1 MIKLHQLKPELGR
14 LCASKKTKKEL
25 RRRLKAIKVI
35 QGQFGPHL
43 RAKWA
48 RMLKKRTT
56 TSVLA
61 RIEWRDRVET
71 KLASVVPFTCISIS
85 L

>member
-1 MIKLHQLKPELGR
+1 MIKLRQLKPELGR
-14 LCASKKTKKEL
+14 LCGSRKTKKEL

-35 QGQFGPHL
+35 QSEFGPHL

-48 RMLKKRTT
+48 RMLKKRMS

-61 RIEWRDRVET
+61 RIEWKDRVET
-71 KLASVVPFTCISIS
+71 ILRRLSS